1 MKGEIYM
8 NYKYI
13 FSMALYEKLKEIV
26 VGKIFCEINDNDELF
41 VKIESF
47 GDIKFDMTI
56 DNITDKILL
65 GYDSKRAAYE
75 VMIQYKKFILKKF
88 LKGRLSV

>member
-1 MKGEIYM
+1 M

-13 FSMALYEKLKEIV
+13 FSRTLYEKLKEIV
-26 VGKIFCEINDNDELF
+26 VGNIFCEINDADELF

-47 GDIKFDMTI
+47 GDIKFDMAI

-65 GYDSKRAAYE
+65 GYDSEGAAYE
-75 VMIQYKKFILKKF
+75 VIIQYKKFILKKF
-88 LKGRLSV
+88 LKGRLIV

>member
-1 MKGEIYM
+1 M

-13 FSMALYEKLKEIV
+13 FSMDLYEKLKEIV

-65 GYDSKRAAYE
+65 GYDSEEAAYD
-75 VMIQYKKFILKKF
+75 VIIQYKKFILKKF
-88 LKGRLSV
+88 LKGRLIV